1 MACTSRC
8 SANTRRISCISALV
22 DGDVDVI
29 SAFSS
34 DGRIAQYDL
43 KLVADPKHALPP
55 YDAVL
60 LVSPRHAND
69 EKFLS
74 ALKPLLGAIDLTT
87 MQRANLMV
95 DRPDDKRTPE
105 QAATWL
111 SQNLKR

>member
-1 MACTSRC
+1 MY
-8 SANTRRISCISALV
+8 SALV

-34 DGRIAQYDL
+34 DGRIAQYGL
-43 KLVADPKHALPP
+43 KLIADPKHALPP

-60 LVSPRHAND
+60 LVSPKHAND
-69 EKFLS
+69 EKLLS
-74 ALKPLLGAIDLTT
+74 ALKPILGAINLAS

-105 QAATWL
+105 QAARWL
-111 SQNLKR
+111 EQKIKR